1 MCSELVNGT
10 TGTLEV
16 PGCRGES
23 EASSRFHE
31 VFCMRQTVRL
41 YELVLKDLKASGSL
55 PSPRAGHLVAFCA
68 SKSPNGKAELTSKL
82 ISE

>member
-1 MCSELVNGT
+1 M
-10 TGTLEV
+10 
-16 PGCRGES
+16 
-23 EASSRFHE
+23 
-31 VFCMRQTVRL
+31 RL
-41 YELVLKDLKASGSL
+41 YEIVLKDLKASGSL